1 MSDLFKFAYVRGAQN
16 ALVKAGA
23 LEEYPTVEAADIAV
37 KLAAYRITNDPTGS
51 QVSNLDM
58 SNAMADLVAFGA
70 KTANE
75 IMQAAGAV
83 APEAAAAMGG
93 SVAEALEDAAQA
105 QAEAAAQMME
115 VADQMEGGGMTSLAA
130 ARQNVARLKAASET
144 AIGAE
149 ASALGGKGQED
160 LEADQRP
167 EGYANNGGAPID
179 KKIEPVAP
187 YTSSMHDHSA
197 GMTSTASV
205 NLDPKT
211 AAAILRKL
219 AGGAVGAEASELGGK
234 GQGDE
239 EEDQRGDEFAHGNTQ
254 AKVDAAA
261 PGTGE
266 MKDVSEGITSEPGAI
281 DETPGG
287 KVAAAAYETLLKKT
301 AAEVGHHLPTS
312 LTSTEKLAA
321 LRTMMGMT
329 SGEQID
335 YLNRLNQA
343 VKMAMADMESG
354 EEEDE
359 KEDAQ
364 ADEKPESSEEA
375 AKDEDKESKD
385 MAEAFAAAEEESEKK
400 SEAILRNLGLGL

>member
-23 LEEYPTVEAADIAV
+23 LEEYPTVEAADVAV
-37 KLAAYRITNDPTGS
+37 KLAAFRISNDPTGT

-75 IMQAAGAV
+75 IMDAAASV

-115 VADQMEGGGMTSLAA
+115 VADQMEGGGGMTSLAA

-167 EGYANNGGAPID
+167 AGYANSGGAPID
-179 KKIEPVAP
+179 KKVDPVAP
-187 YTSSMHDHSA
+187 NTSSMHDHSA

-254 AKVDAAA
+254 AKVDAAP

-266 MKDVSEGITSEPGAI
+266 MKDVSQGITSEPGAI
-281 DETPGG
+281 NETPGG
-287 KVAAAAYETLLKKT
+287 KTAAAYETLLKKT
-301 AAEVGHHLPTS
+301 AAEVGHHLPS
-312 LTSTEKLAA
+312 ALNSTEKLAA

-343 VKMAMADMESG
+343 VKVAEEAKA
-354 EEEDE
+354 EEEDKDE
-359 KEDAQ
+359 QAK
-364 ADEKPESSEEA
+364 ADETPESSEAE
-375 AKDEDKESKD
+375 AKDEDAEAKE
-385 MAEAFAAAEEESEKK
+385 MVEAFAAAEEESEKK